1 MDELAYQLN
10 LSDTLDWSYDDDE
23 DETNSTLGTKR
34 IAFLRK
40 MILLQRKVHKTIFF
54 PLYFQAI

>member
-23 DETNSTLGTKR
+23 DETNSTLGNDIECSTYKTYFLNFETR
-34 IAFLRK
+34 ETINVTGKSAF
-40 MILLQRKVHKTIFF
+40 
-54 PLYFQAI
+54 